1 MTIGK
6 SIDCSRMP
14 QVSSRESG
22 VQRLAQAL
30 EILHLPRESSF
41 HEKLFEAALRLFP
54 KDTTSLELWQVRAEG
69 RPRLTQVPL
78 SSAPQVISPDCVREW
93 LPVPLAFLPQK
104 PPREP
109 TSAQIRDL
117 LGFAACS
124 PLDRPV
130 ATPRLRKVQH
140 QLALTWPASPHWCV
154 LRLTRAR
161 GGSFTEQERSFAS
174 LLIRNAAILQHFP
187 GSPSQTK
194 TQVTFTSETAPP
206 IPKYEGLSLRES
218 DVLHWICEGKRDR
231 EIAAILGISYRTV
244 TDHVRHILA
253 KLKVE
258 NRTAAAALAPKLR
271 RPPRSLK

>member
-1 MTIGK
+1 MTIGE
-6 SIDCSRMP
+6 SIDCSCMP

-30 EILHLPRESSF
+30 EIIHLPPESSF

-69 RPRLTQVPL
+69 RPRLIQVPL

-109 TSAQIRDL
+109 TARQIRDI
-117 LGFAACS
+117 LGVAAS
-124 PLDRPV
+124 LPLDRPV
-130 ATPRLRKVQH
+130 AVPRLRKVQH
-140 QLALTWPASPHWCV
+140 QLALIWPASPHWCV
-154 LRLTRAR
+154 LRLTRA
-161 GGSFTEQERSFAS
+161 GGRPFTDQERSFAN
-174 LLIRNAAILQHFP
+174 LLIRNVALLQHFP
-187 GSPSQTK
+187 GSPSQAKAQMKITR
-194 TQVTFTSETAPP
+194 ETAPP

-253 KLKVE
+253 KMEVE
-258 NRTAAAALAPKLR
+258 NRTAAAAAAPKRR
-271 RPPRSLK
+271 RPTSPLK